1 MTRKKANTAPPGRE
15 ADEKASGIKRKHGW
29 FRWFM
34 FRRMVVILIIV
45 LQVAFFAYFLK
56 ADTLVSRILSA
67 VVSVVSIFLAI
78 YLVNKNMKPAYRII
92 WLVIILAF
100 PVLGPFYYLLLH
112 LLPNKHWVMKR
123 YAAIA
128 RESQPAFRTPNEL
141 SPGERNGLFHRWSRS
156 ASYLSDFAGFPAYAH
171 TRNEY
176 LSPGE
181 AFFPRFL
188 EDLEKAEKYIYM
200 EYFIVEEGVMT
211 EKVLN
216 VLERKVKEG
225 VDVRFMYDDIGSLM
239 TLPKNYVEILRRRG
253 IRAAVFNRFIPVF
266 TSIQNNR
273 DHRKITVIDGRI
285 AYTGGLNIADEY
297 INVYEKHGYWKDG
310 VIRVEGDA
318 AWSFTVIFLQLWS
331 LAAGEHFTLPQ
342 KPPEFSPEERPET
355 DGAVLP
361 YADSPLDTE
370 TVGEYVYTQL
380 IAGANR
386 TLYATTPYFMVDD
399 GLLSGLKLAAK
410 SGVDVRLITPRVWDK
425 FFVHVIT
432 RSYYRE
438 LIEAGIRVYEYTPGF
453 MHAKVMVADDEIATV
468 GTVNLDFRSLY
479 LHFEDGV
486 LVCGS
491 SAVGEIR
498 KDFLRALEDS
508 SEITLEDVK
517 SNLFMRLMGNLMR
530 LFAPLL

>member
-34 FRRMVVILIIV
+34 FRRMVVALIII

-67 VVSVVSIFLAI
+67 VVSVLSIFVAL
-78 YLVNKNMKPAYRII
+78 YLINKNMKPAYRVI
-92 WLVIILAF
+92 WLVIVLAF
-100 PVLGPFYYLLLH
+100 PVLGAFFYLLLH
-112 LLPNKHWVMKR
+112 LLPNKQWVMKR

-128 RESQPAFRTPNEL
+128 KESQPAFQTPRALTAE
-141 SPGERNGLFHRWSRS
+141 ERNALFHRWTRS

-171 TRNEY
+171 TRSEY

-181 AFFPRFL
+181 VFFPRFL

-200 EYFIVEEGVMT
+200 EYFIVEEGIMT
-211 EKVLN
+211 EKVLD
-216 VLERKVKEG
+216 VLERKVKAG

-253 IRAAVFNRFIPVF
+253 IRAAVFSRFIPVF

-273 DHRKITVIDGRI
+273 DHRKITVIDGKI

-297 INVYEKHGYWKDG
+297 INAYERFGYWKDSA
-310 VIRVEGDA
+310 VRVEGDA

-331 LAAGEHFTLPQ
+331 LAAGENFTLPQ
-342 KPPEFSPEERPET
+342 RPPEFAPEERPDT

-370 TVGEYVYTQL
+370 TVGEYVYSQL
-380 IAGANR
+380 IAGASR
-386 TLYATTPYFMVDD
+386 TLYVTTPYFMVDD

-410 SGVDVRLITPRVWDK
+410 SGVDVRLITPKIWDK

-438 LIEAGIRVYEYTPGF
+438 LIEAGIRIYEYTPGF
-453 MHAKVMVADDEIATV
+453 MHAKVMVADNEIATV

-486 LVCGS
+486 LLCGS
-491 SAVGEIR
+491 SSVGEIT
-498 KDFLRALEDS
+498 KDFLLALEDS
-508 SEITLEDVK
+508 NEVTLEDVK
-517 SNLFMRLMGNLMR
+517 NNLFMRLMGNLMR

>member
-1 MTRKKANTAPPGRE
+1 MKSQKANIAPPGRE
-15 ADEKASGIKRKHGW
+15 AEEKASGIKRKHGW
-29 FRWFM
+29 FRWFL
-34 FRRMVVILIIV
+34 FRRMVVALIII
-45 LQVAFFAYFLK
+45 LQVAAAGYFLY
-56 ADTLVSRILSA
+56 ADTLVSRILN
-67 VVSVVSIFLAI
+67 VVVFILSIFLAL
-78 YLVNKNMKPAYRII
+78 YLINKSMKPAYRII
-92 WLVIILAF
+92 WLVVILAV
-100 PVLGPFYYLLLH
+100 PVLGAFTYLLLH
-112 LLPNKHWVMKR
+112 LLPNKHRVMKR
-123 YAAIA
+123 YATIA
-128 RESQPAFRTPNEL
+128 RESQTAFTTPNAVPSEER
-141 SPGERNGLFHRWSRS
+141 GELFHRWSRS
-156 ASYLSDFAGFPAYAH
+156 AVYLSDCAGFPTYVH
-171 TRNEY
+171 TKNEY

-181 AFFPRFL
+181 DFFPRFL
-188 EDLEKAEKYIYM
+188 EDLEKATQYIYM

-211 EKVLN
+211 EKVLD

-239 TLPKNYVEILRRRG
+239 TLPKNYAEILRRRG

-273 DHRKITVIDGRI
+273 DHRKITVIDGKI

-331 LAAGEHFTLPQ
+331 LAAGESFMLPHD
-342 KPPEFSPEERPET
+342 PPQFSPEERPAT
-355 DGAVLP
+355 DGAVIP

-380 IAGANR
+380 IAGATR
-386 TLYATTPYFMVDD
+386 TLYITTPYFMVDD
-399 GLLSGLKLAAK
+399 GLLSGLKLASK
-410 SGVDVRLITPRVWDK
+410 SGVDVRIITPRVWDK
-425 FFVHVIT
+425 LYVHAIT
-432 RSYYRE
+432 RSFYRE
-438 LIEAGIRVYEYTPGF
+438 LIDAGIRVYEYTPGF
-453 MHAKVMVADDEIATV
+453 MHAKIMVADDEIATV

-491 SAVGEIR
+491 SAVGEIK
-498 KDFLRALEDS
+498 KDFLRAIDDS
-508 SEITLEDVK
+508 SEITLQDVK
-517 SNLFMRLMGNLMR
+517 SNLFMRLLGNLLR

>member
-1 MTRKKANTAPPGRE
+1 MSRKKANTAPPGRE
-15 ADEKASGIKRKHGW
+15 SAERESGIKRKHGW
-29 FRWFM
+29 FRWFL
-34 FRRMVVILIIV
+34 FRRMAVAAIII
-45 LQVAFFAYFLK
+45 LQVAFFAYFLSV
-56 ADTLVSRILSA
+56 DTLVSRILS
-67 VVSVVSIFLAI
+67 VIISVLSIFLAI
-78 YLVNKNMKPAYRII
+78 YLINKNMKPAYRVI
-92 WLVIILAF
+92 WLVTILAF
-100 PVLGPFYYLLLH
+100 PVLGAFFYLLLH

-128 RESQPAFRTPNEL
+128 RESRPTFQTPAAL
-141 SPGERNGLFHRWSRS
+141 SAEERSAFFGRWGKS
-156 ASYLSDFAGFPAYAH
+156 ASYLSDFAGFPAYSH
-171 TRNEY
+171 TKSEY

-181 AFFPRFL
+181 VFFPRFL

-211 EKVLN
+211 EKVLD
-216 VLERKVKEG
+216 VLERKVKAG

-253 IRAAVFNRFIPVF
+253 IRAAVFSRFIPVF

-273 DHRKITVIDGRI
+273 DHRKITVIDGKI

-297 INVYEKHGYWKDG
+297 INLYEKHGYWKDAAL
-310 VIRVEGDA
+310 RVEGDA
-318 AWSFTVIFLQLWS
+318 AWSFTVMFLQLWS
-331 LAAGEHFTLPQ
+331 LAAGEAFSLPQ
-342 KPPEFSPEERPET
+342 KPPALPPEQRPAA

-361 YADSPLDTE
+361 YADSPLDSE
-370 TVGEYVYTQL
+370 TVGEHVYTQL

-399 GLLSGLKLAAK
+399 GLLSALKLAAK

-453 MHAKVMVADDEIATV
+453 MHAKTMVADGEIAAV
-468 GTVNLDFRSLY
+468 GTINMDFRSLY

-486 LVCGS
+486 LLSGTS
-491 SAVGEIR
+491 SVGKIEE
-498 KDFLRALEDS
+498 DFLRSMEDS
-508 SEITLEDVK
+508 SEITLQDVK
-517 SNLFMRLMGNLMR
+517 NNLFMRLLGNLLR